1 MQTDSLGLN
10 TGLASAYLVAKRSNA
25 TENTQPVNIKNTQ
38 QVLQIF
44 KGEQIHL
51 SSKCGCAGCSNQRAI
66 IPINNQQDSS
76 SNPVSTASQ
85 SLRFYFRSSGGLP
98 GTSGGGTGDSGDSN
112 VDALIQARWA
122 ISGQTSPTKTGTL
135 IIRPGQSIPGDG
147 AELSDNGLI
156 SLSAASSTKIT
167 LTYNFKDTV
176 WDSPDFDNSQD
187 NNGYQ
192 DITSSLQKQAIKSA
206 LAFVSSITNLRFKEV
221 RGSTSAHINF
231 GNNDQTNISAGY
243 AWSPSGGSLTQ
254 TAVLMNT
261 DVRGGNGD
269 FSKGTYGW
277 HALIHEIGHA
287 LGLKHPAD
295 VNAGGGGALGPY
307 VPDNINDNRY
317 TIMSYEDTVGL
328 NQPYAQSFM
337 LGDIAALQ
345 YMYGVNLTGS
355 TAISGKFTFGND
367 NYHETIYSRKGTET
381 IDLRGTSAENIVD
394 LNDGTY
400 STINGQE
407 NNIGI
412 AYGSKINNVILS
424 TDDAIDDLVTLN
436 TAFNDRRFNKINNL
450 TSGDKIRIDQS
461 IYGQSLSTDN
471 ITIGSGIRS
480 ASTADQKIIVDT
492 RSKTIYYDA
501 DGNGNG
507 HTAKKIAVYTT
518 ASSFSITN
526 SLFEF
531 IA

>member
-25 TENTQPVNIKNTQ
+25 TENTQPVNIENTQ

-156 SLSAASSTKIT
+156 SLSPASSTKIT

-176 WDSPDFDNSQD
+176 WDSPEFDNSQD
-187 NNGYQ
+187 NNNYQ

-206 LAFVSSITNLRFKEV
+206 LAFVGSITNLRFKEV
-221 RGSTSAHINF
+221 RGSSSAHINF
-231 GNNDQTNISAGY
+231 GNNDQANSAGY

-254 TAVLMNT
+254 TAVLMAANQA
-261 DVRGGNGD
+261 GNGD
-269 FSKGTYGW
+269 YSKGTYGW
-277 HALIHEIGHA
+277 NAVIHEIGHA
-287 LGLKHPAD
+287 LGLKHPAN

-307 VPDNINDNRY
+307 LPDNINENRY
-317 TIMSYEDTVGL
+317 SIMSYVDTDGL
-328 NQPYAQSFM
+328 SQPYAQSFM

-355 TAISGKFTFGND
+355 TAKSGKFTFGSG
-367 NYHETIYSRKGTET
+367 NYHETIYSRKGTEA

-400 STINGQE
+400 STINGQQ
-407 NNIGI
+407 NNISI
-412 AYGSKINNVILS
+412 AYGSKINNVVLS
-424 TDDAIDDLVTLN
+424 TDDAIDDMVTLN

-461 IYGQSLSTDN
+461 IYGQSLSTAN
-471 ITIGSGIRS
+471 IAIGSGIRS

-518 ASSFSITN
+518 ASSFQITD